1 MVNKTAMNISNAS
14 SEWVVAKVIPSNG
27 KATEQMVKPGESK
40 KFCTDYGQIKVQLHL
55 IRPDHSW
62 YGTKSTRIESHKAE
76 YEQTLCSYNN
86 LIIRNG
92 MTGLEL
98 VQARDG
104 TLWQ

>member
-1 MVNKTAMNISNAS
+1 MVNNTTMNISNAS
-14 SEWVVAKVIPSNG
+14 SEWVVAKVIPSNE
-27 KATEQMVKPGESK
+27 KATEQMVKSGESK
-40 KFCTDYGQIKVQLHL
+40 KFYTNYGQIKVKLHL
-55 IRPDHSW
+55 IKPDHSW
-62 YGTKSTRIESHKAE
+62 YGTKSTQIECHKAE
-76 YEQTLCSYNN
+76 YEQTLCSRNN